1 MIDADRCLVCGEI
14 IPEGSQVC
22 TACRKK
28 YNIEP
33 PDDLEETAQELRD
46 IADVLK
52 ITEGTDTNIRK
63 SMESILRI
71 AARLERKSNG
81 KACVVSVKVELG
93 QPRKLAPL
101 QLGRKGRRN
110 SYAGTVRSGTV
121 PPIRSKQVQRRF

>member
-1 MIDADRCLVCGEI
+1 MIDAERCLVCGEI

-33 PDDLEETAQELRD
+33 PDDLEEAAQELRD
-46 IADVLK
+46 VADVLK

-71 AARLERKSNG
+71 ADRLERKNNG
-81 KACVVSVKVELG
+81 KK
-93 QPRKLAPL
+93 
-101 QLGRKGRRN
+101 RR
-110 SYAGTVRSGTV
+110 
-121 PPIRSKQVQRRF
+121 

>member
-52 ITEGTDTNIRK
+52 ITEV
-63 SMESILRI
+63 
-71 AARLERKSNG
+71 NG
-81 KACVVSVKVELG
+81 KHTADSSQTGKEK
-93 QPRKLAPL
+93 QWQEKRI
-101 QLGRKGRRN
+101 N
-110 SYAGTVRSGTV
+110 SHSICR
-121 PPIRSKQVQRRF
+121 